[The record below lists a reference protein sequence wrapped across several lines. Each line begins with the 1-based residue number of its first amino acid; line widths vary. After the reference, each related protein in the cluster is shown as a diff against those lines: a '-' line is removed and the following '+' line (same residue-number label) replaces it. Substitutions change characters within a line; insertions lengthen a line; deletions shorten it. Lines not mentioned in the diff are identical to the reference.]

1 MTQELVAVADE
12 VIDSESGVR
21 IPSEAEIKAGAGDLR
36 RDAETMVNDMI
47 TNVTSIRE
55 KLNGAAGKGAD
66 RLRKE
71 TNRLLNSLEAARP
84 GVVDMT
90 CFLNRQPSEQDLSFS
105 GRVEA
110 LVPEA
115 RRRLDKTKYMFP
127 EPRSIIDSVTQLCPP
142 DDAAE
147 LRIRIAHYL
156 AKMNMVQ
163 DGLAA
168 STASRRLLQA
178 AAACKGME
186 AGIPVPQESADL
198 MAAAK
203 AALGSFLYEA
213 RRRGHR

>member
-1 MTQELVAVADE
+1 MSQMLAAEVQEGPHAA
-12 VIDSESGVR
+12 R
-21 IPSEAEIKAGAGDLR
+21 IPTEEEVKAGAGDLR

-55 KLNGAAGKGAD
+55 KLGTAEGKGAE

-90 CFLNRQPSEQDLSFS
+90 CFLNRQPSEQDLSYVD
-105 GRVEA
+105 RVEA
-110 LVPEA
+110 LIPEA

-127 EPRSIIDSVTQLCPP
+127 EPRSIVDSVTQLCQPE
-142 DDAAE
+142 DAAE
-147 LRIRIAHYL
+147 LRIRVAHYL

-168 STASRRLLQA
+168 STATRRLLQA
-178 AAACKGME
+178 AAACKGIENGM
-186 AGIPVPQESADL
+186 PVPPESENL
-198 MAAAK
+198 MVAAK

-213 RRRGHR
+213 RRRGRR

>member
-1 MTQELVAVADE
+1 MSQVLTEQPQEGTHAA
-12 VIDSESGVR
+12 R
-21 IPSEAEIKAGAGDLR
+21 IPTDAEIKAGAGDLR

-55 KLNGAAGKGAD
+55 KLNGAEGKGAD

-90 CFLNRQPSEQDLSFS
+90 CFLNRQPSEQELSFVD
-105 GRVEA
+105 RVEA

-115 RRRLDKTKYMFP
+115 RRRLDETKYMFP
-127 EPRSIIDSVTQLCPP
+127 EPRSIIDSITQLCPP

-147 LRIRIAHYL
+147 LRIRVAHYL

-168 STASRRLLQA
+168 STATRRLLQA
-178 AAACKGME
+178 AAVCKGLESGM
-186 AGIPVPQESADL
+186 PVPQESADL

-213 RRRGHR
+213 RRRGRR

>member
-1 MTQELVAVADE
+1 MTQELVAMAE
-12 VIDSESGVR
+12 AIDNESGVR
-21 IPSEAEIKAGAGDLR
+21 IPTAEEVTAGAGDLR

-55 KLNGAAGKGAD
+55 KLNGAEGKGAD

-90 CFLNRQPSEQDLSFS
+90 CFLNRQPSEQDLTFV

-127 EPRSIIDSVTQLCPP
+127 EPRSIIDSITQLCPP
-142 DDAAE
+142 EDAAE

-186 AGIPVPQESADL
+186 SGIPVPPESADL
-198 MAAAK
+198 MVAAK

-213 RRRGHR
+213 RRRGRR